1 MCVCRMNRINTQSL
15 RGKERQRTYK
25 KSHVIF
31 ITSPHVLDSK
41 VGYTKKAK
49 RKRLNVSPARLNFLI
64 SVLSLFWGRKQ
75 EEESGSST
83 DMSVCRSEPLFSSM
97 RDSEMQSELNNP
109 VKDHRVVDGGAA
121 AIANLPRNVGQDSLI
136 QDSLTDEDFNFGEK
150 VTVNKNNYTLTFSGQ
165 GVISSFIASMVSST
179 GANLEPPGTVL
190 LLAMATHSFLWD
202 NSFKELLSRECK
214 QK

>member
-1 MCVCRMNRINTQSL
+1 M
-15 RGKERQRTYK
+15 
-25 KSHVIF
+25 
-31 ITSPHVLDSK
+31 
-41 VGYTKKAK
+41 
-49 RKRLNVSPARLNFLI
+49 SPARLNFLI
-64 SVLSLFWGRKQ
+64 SVLSLFLGWKQ

-109 VKDHRVVDGGAA
+109 VKDHRVVDGGGGAA

-190 LLAMATHSFLWD
+190 FIGDPYFPMG
-202 NSFKELLSRECK
+202 
-214 QK
+214 Q

>member
-1 MCVCRMNRINTQSL
+1 
-15 RGKERQRTYK
+15 
-25 KSHVIF
+25 
-31 ITSPHVLDSK
+31 
-41 VGYTKKAK
+41 
-49 RKRLNVSPARLNFLI
+49 
-64 SVLSLFWGRKQ
+64 
-75 EEESGSST
+75 
-83 DMSVCRSEPLFSSM
+83 MSVCRSEPLFSSM

-109 VKDHRVVDGGAA
+109 VKDHRVVDAGAA

-190 LLAMATHSFLWD
+190 LLARPIVSYGT

>member
-1 MCVCRMNRINTQSL
+1 
-15 RGKERQRTYK
+15 
-25 KSHVIF
+25 
-31 ITSPHVLDSK
+31 
-41 VGYTKKAK
+41 
-49 RKRLNVSPARLNFLI
+49 
-64 SVLSLFWGRKQ
+64 
-75 EEESGSST
+75 
-83 DMSVCRSEPLFSSM
+83 M

-109 VKDHRVVDGGAA
+109 VKDHRVVDGGGGAA

-190 LLAMATHSFLWD
+190 FIGD
-202 NSFKELLSRECK
+202 P
-214 QK
+214 

>member
-1 MCVCRMNRINTQSL
+1 
-15 RGKERQRTYK
+15 
-25 KSHVIF
+25 
-31 ITSPHVLDSK
+31 
-41 VGYTKKAK
+41 
-49 RKRLNVSPARLNFLI
+49 
-64 SVLSLFWGRKQ
+64 
-75 EEESGSST
+75 
-83 DMSVCRSEPLFSSM
+83 M

-109 VKDHRVVDGGAA
+109 VKDHRVVVDGGAA

-190 LLAMATHSFLWD
+190 LLARPIVSYGTVASKSCFLESV
-202 NSFKELLSRECK
+202 NKSN
-214 QK
+214 